1 MLRLIVLLF
10 IFLGYNS
17 YSQRDSLLIKPGSK
31 APSFIM
37 NIGENSIQSFNM
49 PYMNR
54 IVLLHFWNSD
64 IVKARTYNK
73 NLDHLA
79 EHYKNSLYRNAESF
93 EIIAVAVQTDKN
105 AWHDAIVSDSLSN
118 FTHGIAVRGYNDE
131 VCRKYGIS
139 KIPTEI
145 LIDEK
150 GSVVLVNPRIMDIE
164 NYLDERKNIQP
175 LRKDVVGRLAQ
186 SSDREEPIKFCRLFL
201 LNYYGDSIQK
211 TVTTQKGEF
220 IFENVKLNQDLV
232 LKIDNKVDINTS
244 DPIALY
250 SPRGEFLMDGRTR
263 SKGFVFYI
271 PARSNHKLTES
282 DSDSDTNYLGQIDVI
297 KHLTFFTN
305 GKGLTPKDEE
315 ELNPIVTMLQ
325 KNKALKIELTTHTDA
340 RMDAEFAGELTAYQ
354 AQSIKLFFEKKGI
367 SSTRIKAVGK
377 GNSELRKICEGV
389 TDCSEED
396 HMINRRVEFLIYK
409 D

>member
-1 MLRLIVLLF
+1 MTQKIILLF
-10 IFLGYNS
+10 VILFIKTFAQN
-17 YSQRDSLLIKPGSK
+17 DSLLIKTGAR

-37 NIGENSIQSFNM
+37 SLSENSIQSFNM

-54 IVLLHFWNSD
+54 IILLHFWNSD

-73 NLDHLA
+73 NLNHLA
-79 EHYKNSLYRNAESF
+79 EHYKSSLYRNAESF

-105 AWHDAIVSDSLSN
+105 AWHEAIASDSLSN

-131 VCRKYGIS
+131 VCKKYGIT
-139 KIPTEI
+139 KVPTEI

-150 GSVVLVNPRIMDIE
+150 GIVIAVNPRVMDIE
-164 NYLDERKNIQP
+164 NFLDDRKNVQP
-175 LRKDVVGRLAQ
+175 LRKDVTGMLAQ
-186 SSDREEPIKFCRLFL
+186 SSNREDPIKFCRLYL

-211 TVTTQKGEF
+211 TITSQKGEF
-220 IFENVKLNQDLV
+220 VFENVKLNQDLI
-232 LKIDNKVDINTS
+232 LKVDNKVDINTS

-250 SPRGEFLMDGRTR
+250 SPRGEFLIDGRTR

-271 PARSNHKLTES
+271 PARSNHKLTKS

-315 ELNPIVTMLQ
+315 ELNPILNILK
-325 KNKALKIELTTHTDA
+325 KNQALKIEITAHTDV
-340 RMDAEFAGELTAYQ
+340 RMAAEFASELTARQ
-354 AQSIKLFFEKKGI
+354 AQSIKTYLEKKGVN
-367 SSTRIKAVGK
+367 SKRIKAVGK
-377 GNSELRKICEGV
+377 GNSELRKICEGSA
-389 TDCSEED
+389 DCSEED
-396 HMINRRVEFLIYK
+396 HMLNRRVELLIYK